1 MIEKIIS
8 GGQTGADQAALDVA
22 VKYNIPY
29 GGWIPRGRRTEA
41 GPLPSRYHLSVMP
54 TTDYRDR
61 TLQNILD
68 SRGTVIF
75 YRFRLSGGSR
85 LTRELAKIE
94 GKPCMAVNLATRDP
108 FETAVILQ
116 SFVEEYRIDVLNVA
130 GPRASHDPDIYMDV
144 KMVLEILV
152 YLQFL
157 AREIFWPHD
166 HDLPRGD
173 TPVFP
178 DSVDAAVDLV
188 MADLS
193 LKTKTAIARL
203 DPSDIQTLYFSWV
216 DDLRFRLGLDMGNT
230 ALVDVCRQDAGVAWF
245 TVEDAVMAV
254 VKAVKSAC
262 EQACRLKVVK

>member
-41 GPLPSRYHLSVMP
+41 GPLASRYHLSVMP
-54 TTDYRDR
+54 TSDYRDR

-68 SRGTVIF
+68 STGTAIL
-75 YRFRLSGGSR
+75 YRVRLTGGSR
-85 LTRELAKIE
+85 LTRELAQNE
-94 GKPCMAVNLATRDP
+94 GKPCLAVNLAARDP

-144 KMVLEILV
+144 KMALEILV

-157 AREIFWPHD
+157 AKEATWPHD
-166 HDLPRGD
+166 LPPGD

-203 DPSDIQTLYFSWV
+203 DPSDIQILYFSWV
-216 DDLRFRLGLDMGNT
+216 DDLRFRLGLDTGNT
-230 ALVDVCRQDAGVAWF
+230 VLVVVCRQDAGVAWF

>member
-29 GGWIPRGRRTEA
+29 GGWIPRGRRTET

-68 SRGTVIF
+68 SKGTVIL
-75 YRFRLSGGSR
+75 YRSRLTGGSR
-85 LTRELAKIE
+85 LTRELAENE

-116 SFVEEYRIDVLNVA
+116 SFVEEYGIDVLNVA

-157 AREIFWPHD
+157 AKEPMWPHE
-166 HDLPRGD
+166 LPPGD

-178 DSVDAAVDLV
+178 ESVDAAVDLV

-193 LKTKTAIARL
+193 LKSKTAIARL

-216 DDLRFRLGLDMGNT
+216 DDLRFRLGLDTGNT
-230 ALVDVCRQDAGVAWF
+230 GLVDVCRQDAGVAWF
-245 TVEDAVMAV
+245 TVEDAVMTV
-254 VKAVKSAC
+254 IKAVKSAC
-262 EQACRLKVVK
+262 EQSCRLKVVK